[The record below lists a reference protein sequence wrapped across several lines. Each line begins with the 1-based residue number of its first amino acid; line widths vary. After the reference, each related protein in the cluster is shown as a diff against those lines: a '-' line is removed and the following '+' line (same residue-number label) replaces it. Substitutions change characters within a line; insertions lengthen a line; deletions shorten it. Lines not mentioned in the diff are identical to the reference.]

1 MKKIR
6 SKIFIVVFSILILS
20 MISGCSGKKNEKI
33 ETESAT
39 KAESIQKETKDN
51 KDVNTKVAIGD
62 EYKYIENYNDEYN
75 KALNV
80 KKFFVYG
87 THFNFNG
94 DIALKKLGD
103 KQVDSVSL
111 CLVDILKDE
120 KKISKRIEKAIKI
133 NFERKGNKL
142 KIYSSSTINN
152 GLFLES
158 ISEGT
163 YAFYV
168 AVKTGSGDNMYIPLA
183 NYTKEKDIK
192 YYTVTNLKDKSNKE
206 INIYTPREVK
216 KNCDKKYMFLKC
228 DKKEL
233 PKDVYD
239 IVIDPGHG
247 GTDVGAIHKN
257 YYEKNLA
264 LDVAKMVYEKLKE
277 KGYKVLITRDGS
289 EEANG
294 EYSVYSTYEEY
305 GRVTLACKARAKYAL
320 SIHLNSSEADMDK
333 GGVQIYCSG
342 KGDTSMARRLCDNL
356 VKEANTYTSNLAGR
370 LLREDGIYSHTF
382 GETEMAE
389 IRGIAA
395 QYGFKPY
402 DVNYGDDY
410 LYMIR
415 ELGGIST
422 NAYTDGR
429 HPEYGTN
436 KWVNANYGIECCLC
450 ELAYMSVKSDLKYF
464 LKHKEDY
471 ADGLVKGLVEEIEND
486 N

>member
-1 MKKIR
+1 MRRLK
-6 SKIFIVVFSILILS
+6 SKVVKVVISIMILS
-20 MISGCSGKKNEKI
+20 MLSGCNSKK
-33 ETESAT
+33 
-39 KAESIQKETKDN
+39 KDN
-51 KDVNTKVAIGD
+51 KESSSSTSKESVQTETNDNKEINTKAVNGD
-62 EYKYIENYNDEYN
+62 ECKYIEERKDEYSN
-75 KALNV
+75 CFNV

-87 THFNFNG
+87 THFNFEG
-94 DIALKKLGD
+94 SISLKKLD
-103 KQVDSVSL
+103 NKKVESVSL
-111 CLVDILKDE
+111 CLVNIAKDE
-120 KKISKRIEKAIKI
+120 KDVSKRIEKAIKI
-133 NFERKGNKL
+133 NSEVDGKKV
-142 KIYSSSTINN
+142 KIKSSSTINN
-152 GLFLES
+152 GLFLEN
-158 ISEGT
+158 IKEGT
-163 YAFYV
+163 YAFYL
-168 AVKTGSGDNMYIPLA
+168 AIKTEGGNVYIPLA
-183 NYTKEKDIK
+183 NDTKEKDIK

-206 INIYTPREVK
+206 INIYTPKEVK
-216 KNCDKKYMFLKC
+216 KNYDKKYMFIKC
-228 DKKEL
+228 HKEKL
-233 PKDVYD
+233 PDDVYD

-247 GTDVGAIHKN
+247 GTDVGAIHEH
-257 YYEKNLA
+257 YYEKNLS

-289 EEANG
+289 EETNG

-356 VKEANTYTSNLAGR
+356 VEEANTYTSNLAGR
-370 LLREDGIYSHTF
+370 LLREEGVYSHTF
-382 GETEMAE
+382 GDTEMSE

-402 DVNYGDDY
+402 DIKYGDDY

-429 HPEYGTN
+429 HPDYGKN

-450 ELAYMSVKSDLKYF
+450 ELAYMSVEDDLNYF
-464 LKHKEDY
+464 LDHKEDY
-471 ADGLVKGLVEEIEND
+471 AEGLVKGLVEEIEKD